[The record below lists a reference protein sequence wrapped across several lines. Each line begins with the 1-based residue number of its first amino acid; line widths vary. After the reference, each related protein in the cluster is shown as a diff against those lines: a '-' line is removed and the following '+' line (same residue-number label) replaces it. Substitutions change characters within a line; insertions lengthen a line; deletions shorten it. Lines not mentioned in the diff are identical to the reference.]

1 MKLII
6 FFASLFAFV
15 SQSAIADITV
25 RFVES
30 APKDRFVIS
39 SDTCPLN
46 EVDVLIDLTQSAGG
60 LIFDVTPDG
69 AGVEVFQPVEV
80 QNDGVAV
87 MPVVDGDQHLSFV
100 IGHLSAGDDIVI
112 SADLDDVLTNS
123 SLGQIR
129 VAGSELDGAAVKM
142 TIAGESQTAVFVD
155 GANTVIVAHSCLS

>member
-6 FFASLFAFV
+6 FFASSLAFV

-80 QNDGVAV
+80 QSVGVALT
-87 MPVVDGDQHLSFV
+87 PVVDGDQHLSFV
-100 IGHLSAGDDIVI
+100 IGRLSAGNDIVI
-112 SADLDDVLTNS
+112 SADLDDVLANS

-129 VAGSELDGAAVKM
+129 VAGSELDGAAVII

-155 GANTVIVAHSCLS
+155 GANTTTVQHSCIS